1 MLALAVTAATLSLAG
16 CPHDA
21 SLGTVT
27 FVRGNAVRAISLG
40 DCRERI
46 AHGRAPRA
54 ARAPVSP
61 GGQFELRWDVPQS
74 NSLAADGVALEVETR
89 SSGAR
94 HLLSRR
100 MLGYPDYTTWCG
112 TRTLVFVD
120 GFDRVATHDKRLM
133 LAAAPDWR
141 PRPLWRDPRRAF
153 GSVACAPDGKAV
165 AVLAQAAR
173 NDANFFHARWQL
185 WCVGLDGS
193 RRLLDQAPAG
203 SADESPRW
211 SRDGRSLLFVR
222 ERRGVGRLM
231 LWRSGHV
238 TGPIASFGYSLGYY
252 GHHDW
257 WATARWSDAAAR

>member
-1 MLALAVTAATLSLAG
+1 MLALAAATLSLAG

-46 AHGRAPRA
+46 AHGPAPRT
-54 ARAPVSP
+54 ARSPVSP
-61 GGQFELRWDVPQS
+61 GGRFVVRWDIPQS
-74 NSLAADGVALEVETR
+74 NSLAADGVGLEVETR

-100 MLGYPDYTTWCG
+100 MLGYPDYTAWCG
-112 TRTLVFVD
+112 PRTLVFVD

-133 LAAAPDWR
+133 LASAPDWR
-141 PRPLWRDPRRAF
+141 PRQLWRDPQRAF
-153 GSVACAPDGKAV
+153 GSVACASNARSV
-165 AVLAQAAR
+165 AVLSQPAR
-173 NDANFFHARWQL
+173 NDASFFHTRWQL
-185 WCVGLDGS
+185 WRVALDGS
-193 RRLLDQAPAG
+193 RRLLDRPPPG

-222 ERRGVGRLM
+222 ERQGVGRLM
-231 LWRSGHV
+231 LLRDGRVSGPFV
-238 TGPIASFGYSLGYY
+238 SFGYSLGFY

-257 WATARWSDAAAR
+257 WATARWTAAAPR